1 MAVASVA
8 QITAISVWWEDYGR
22 IVGGDSTKDQPKQRL
37 HSLSEIQQIAWN
49 AARPQEGSEGCEELH
64 TLCENG

>member
-1 MAVASVA
+1 M
-8 QITAISVWWEDYGR
+8 
-22 IVGGDSTKDQPKQRL
+22 GGDSTKDQPKQRL